1 MTILPVASPNPS
13 GNNPATG
20 RRLGSSNALILVALG
35 VAALALAVL
44 FAFPADPRVWQ
55 AASWTL
61 VAALLAL
68 LALVVVSGVVLAVR
82 PAART
87 WPRIALFLA
96 GLACLLAV
104 AAGSL

>member
-1 MTILPVASPNPS
+1 VTIPPVASPNPS
-13 GNNPATG
+13 GNNPAKA
-20 RRLGSSNALILVALG
+20 RRFASTNALILVALG
-35 VAALALAVL
+35 VAAIALAVL

-55 AASWTL
+55 AASWAL

-68 LALVVVSGVVLAVR
+68 LALVVVSGVVLAMR
-82 PAART
+82 PAARK
-87 WPRIALFLA
+87 WPRIALFLV

>member
-1 MTILPVASPNPS
+1 VTIPPVASPNPS
-13 GNNPATG
+13 GNNPAKA
-20 RRLGSSNALILVALG
+20 RRFASTNALILVA
-35 VAALALAVL
+35 L

-55 AASWTL
+55 AASWAL

-68 LALVVVSGVVLAVR
+68 LALVVVSGVVLAMR
-82 PAART
+82 PAARK
-87 WPRIALFLA
+87 WPRIALFLV